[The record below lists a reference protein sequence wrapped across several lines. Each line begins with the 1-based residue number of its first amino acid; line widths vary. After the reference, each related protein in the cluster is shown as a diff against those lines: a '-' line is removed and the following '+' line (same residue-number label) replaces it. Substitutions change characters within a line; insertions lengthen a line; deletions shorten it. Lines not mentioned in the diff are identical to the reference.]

1 MDDAKNKK
9 WYRVLR
15 AQHAIYTD
23 PETGEIKS
31 KNVVLLFGGVYRTF
45 EYPQDGARRY
55 LLKEG
60 DEVLI
65 EGSPHE
71 GKIILFR

>member
-1 MDDAKNKK
+1 M
-9 WYRVLR
+9 
-15 AQHAIYTD
+15 
-23 PETGEIKS
+23 S

-45 EYPQDGARRY
+45 EYPQDGARCY